1 MVLANI
7 MWSVTRALQMVQL
20 DCDVSFVKDVLREMI
35 ELKLD

>member
-7 MWSVTRALQMVQL
+7 MWRLRGALQMVQL